1 MTGFGCELPVYRLV
15 SYLSNSTYRS
25 GVESIL
31 RQTSADLSFNYKG
44 KNLSYYAAAFGM
56 LELLKYFENDL
67 DIPRRVEGMD
77 ALEYILRSPYV
88 TDYEEMIRY
97 LVDTGSSVE
106 DSHIEIVHLYQE
118 FEPEKFKF
126 LESVLD
132 NQLLNMD

>member
-1 MTGFGCELPVYRLV
+1 M
-15 SYLSNSTYRS
+15 
-25 GVESIL
+25 
-31 RQTSADLSFNYKG
+31 
-44 KNLSYYAAAFGM
+44 
-56 LELLKYFENDL
+56 
-67 DIPRRVEGMD
+67 
-77 ALEYILRSPYV
+77 RSPYV

-132 NQLLNMD
+132 NQLLNME